1 MKWAWGSHSAAASL
15 CINIKS
21 NPRSVDVKWA
31 YFPFLLQLK
40 GLFSTFCKSNIILL
54 CNEIY
59 SIKWVLHFQQIDHYF
74 ASSTLIS
81 PAQKILKPK
90 ESIHEV
96 NVSYNMLA
104 YIFSTIFI
112 YLHTHTHTHTHIY
125 IYIYIYICVYT
136 YAYSL
141 IYVYVRTSFVL
152 DLKQDW
158 VSAQQ
163 AQTINL

>member
-90 ESIHEV
+90 ENIHQA

-104 YIFSTIFI
+104 CIFPNIFI
-112 YLHTHTHTHTHIY
+112 YLH
-125 IYIYIYICVYT
+125 IYICIYIDMH
-136 YAYSL
+136 SR
-141 IYVYVRTSFVL
+141 IYV
-152 DLKQDW
+152 
-158 VSAQQ
+158 
-163 AQTINL
+163 

>member
-112 YLHTHTHTHTHIY
+112 YLHTHTHTHTHTHIY
-125 IYIYIYICVYT
+125 IYIYIYLCIYLCVFTHICICKDQFC
-136 YAYSL
+136 L
-141 IYVYVRTSFVL
+141 GP
-152 DLKQDW
+152 
-158 VSAQQ
+158 
-163 AQTINL
+163 